1 MQSLVAGIH
10 EFLERANQLALSSCG
25 SCYGPG
31 RDRQPL
37 DSVLVSLFDVSPLGD
52 ADPEAIR
59 GTQRGARFLH
69 EGRIEEAIREF
80 HSVCNRVPRNAV
92 ARTNLGSAY
101 FERGDEDAALH
112 WFRDAYRLDNRS
124 CRILRGVAVLEQRCG
139 NYTEALWLLRNYLQ
153 EVDEFNMQ
161 VLHQL
166 AMLYR
171 DRQQWTQAGTCFRRL
186 LKADPTNREI
196 AKELQVCLDRS
207 AASGGDVIEYR
218 SHGYNDERSAEIIFG
233 GQSHTL
239 CDERLP
245 PSRRRGDGEE
255 VRPWEMRRGTS
266 ADRRSGSVDRRL
278 PSAERRMS
286 IADRRAGSAERI
298 SDGGALK
305 QADDERANGNL
316 QHAYTMYRK
325 ILDSDG
331 SNTEALRGVVLCLLD
346 TGHGRT
352 AIEAAKRLHA
362 LKQSDAEA
370 NLLLAEAMLA
380 GGQAPPPEC
389 LKAVPSNPRLRSRL
403 MMAQAKVALVEED
416 FKKAL
421 NLALEAVRMETNE
434 GGDIKAMLVL
444 AEVRIQFA
452 DYEAA
457 LRALSSAEQALRKE
471 QRAVARPLLAQ
482 AHSLAAK
489 AQERLRRFP
498 EALEEARRALELDP
512 SQSTA
517 RLARAMAMQQTGLAK
532 DAEVELRDLH
542 RRNPQDSEVCVLLG
556 YLQLCLGNSSAT
568 TTLQDAV
575 AQTSSR
581 ALRKSLAGMA
591 KIYLALALDSQ
602 ELGDSQVRA
611 EQLVREGLGLHRNLQ
626 HVWRAQEKLLPQ
638 QQPPYTAAAQQLRG
652 ICDLD
657 LTTLQARRL
666 LALLARCS
674 GRHELVRPLAS
685 TGACGARAGSM
696 PPPNRQWVPSRAG
709 SQAPTPSDRR
719 SLSPM
724 GYQGHQNG
732 IQPRAR
738 SREPPPW
745 NGGATNGLGATY
757 GYGGVPTAGQGFVAF
772 GQPMPV
778 PARMA

>member
-1 MQSLVAGIH
+1 M
-10 EFLERANQLALSSCG
+10 ANQLALSSCG

-52 ADPEAIR
+52 ADPEAVR

-69 EGRIEEAIREF
+69 EGRVEEAIREF
-80 HSVCNRVPRNAV
+80 HSVCNRVPRSAV

-112 WFRDAYRLDNRS
+112 WFREAYRLDGRS
-124 CRILRGVAVLEQRCG
+124 CRILRGVAVLEQRNG
-139 NYTEALWLLRNYLQ
+139 NFSEALFLLRNYLQ

-207 AASGGDVIEYR
+207 AAGGEAALEYR
-218 SHGYNDERSAEIIFG
+218 NHAFQDERSAEVIFG
-233 GQSHTL
+233 GHVI
-239 CDERLP
+239 CDERMP
-245 PSRRRGDGEE
+245 GQSRRLEE
-255 VRPWEMRRGTS
+255 VRPELRGRGTS

-278 PSAERRMS
+278 SAERRVS
-286 IADRRAGSAERI
+286 LGDRRNGSAERRGPA
-298 SDGGALK
+298 DRRGDPGGALR
-305 QADDERANGNL
+305 QANDEVANGNL
-316 QHAYTMYRK
+316 NQAYAMYRK
-325 ILDSDG
+325 ILDSD
-331 SNTEALRGVVLCLLD
+331 SNNAEALRGVVLCLLD

-352 AIEAAKRLHA
+352 AIEAAKRLQG
-362 LKQSDAEA
+362 LKQTDAEA
-370 NLLLAEAMLA
+370 NLLLAEVMLA

-389 LKAVPSNPRLRSRL
+389 LQAAGSNPRLRSRL

-421 NLALEAVRMETNE
+421 SLALEAVRMETNE
-434 GGDIKAMLVL
+434 GGDVKAMLVL

-471 QRAVARPLLAQ
+471 QRALARPLLAQ

-489 AQERLRRFP
+489 TQERLRRFP

-517 RLARAMAMQQTGLAK
+517 RIARAMAMQQTGHAK
-532 DAEVELRDLH
+532 DAEVELKDLL

-556 YLQLCLGNSSAT
+556 YLQLCSGNSSAA
-568 TTLQDAV
+568 TTLQEAV
-575 AQTSSR
+575 SQTSSR
-581 ALRKSLAGMA
+581 GVRKSLAGMA
-591 KIYLALALDSQ
+591 KIYLALAMDSQ

-611 EQLVREGLGLHRNLQ
+611 EQLVREGLAQHRNLQ

-638 QQPPYTAAAQQLRG
+638 QPPPYTAAVQQLRG

-674 GRHELVRPLAS
+674 GRHDLVRPLAS
-685 TGACGARAGSM
+685 TGACGASSRAGSM
-696 PPPNRQWVPSRAG
+696 PPPNRQWLPSRAG

-724 GYQGHQNG
+724 GYQASGHQSHQSHQG
-732 IQPRAR
+732 QGRAR
-738 SREPPPW
+738 SREPPQW
-745 NGGATNGLGATY
+745 KSGASNGTSY
-757 GYGGVPTAGQGFVAF
+757 GYGGGQGFAAF
-772 GQPMPV
+772 GQPPMSVPV
-778 PARMA
+778 RMA

>member
-1 MQSLVAGIH
+1 MQSLVAGLH
-10 EFLERANQLALSSCG
+10 EFFERANQLAMSSCG

-31 RDRQPL
+31 RDRQPV
-37 DSVLVSLFDVSPLGD
+37 DSSLLSLFDVSPLGD
-52 ADPEAIR
+52 VDPEAVR
-59 GTQRGARFLH
+59 GTQNGARSLH
-69 EGRIEEAIREF
+69 EGRVDEAIREF
-80 HSVCNRVPRNAV
+80 HGVCNRLLRSAV

-112 WFRDAYRLDNRS
+112 WFKEAHRLDPRS
-124 CRILRGVAVLEQRCG
+124 CRILRAVAVLEQRSG
-139 NYTEALWLLRNYLQ
+139 NHQEAVWLLRNYLN

-207 AASGGDVIEYR
+207 SAYGDGLELR
-218 SHGYNDERSAEIIFG
+218 CDERSAEVLLGPGPCEDRFS
-233 GQSHTL
+233 SHGRPT
-239 CDERLP
+239 
-245 PSRRRGDGEE
+245 SQE
-255 VRPWEMRRGTS
+255 VRPWEMRGRQ
-266 ADRRSGSVDRRL
+266 ADRRSGSVDRRAG
-278 PSAERRMS
+278 SAERRLSMG
-286 IADRRAGSAERI
+286 DRRAGSAERRLG
-298 SDGGALK
+298 SADRRAGNAEGGALW
-305 QADDERANGNL
+305 QADEQRANGNL
-316 QHAYTMYRK
+316 QQAYTMYRK
-325 ILDSDG
+325 ILDGDSG
-331 SNTEALRGVVLCLLD
+331 NTEALRGVVLCLLE
-346 TGHGRT
+346 TGHGST
-352 AIEAAKRLHA
+352 AIEAAKRLQA
-362 LKQSDAEA
+362 LKSSDAEA

-380 GGQAPPPEC
+380 AGRVPES
-389 LKAVPSNPRLRSRL
+389 LNAVPSQPHLRSRL
-403 MMAQAKVALVEED
+403 MMAQAKVALIEED

-421 NLALEAVRMETNE
+421 SLASEAVRMETGE
-434 GGDIKAMLVL
+434 GGDVKALLLL

-489 AQERLRRFP
+489 AQERLRRLP

-512 SQSTA
+512 GQSIA
-517 RLARAMAMQQTGLAK
+517 RLARAMAMQQSGRAK
-532 DAEVELRDLH
+532 DAEVELRDLL

-556 YLQLCLGNSSAT
+556 YLQLCSGNSSAAS
-568 TTLQDAV
+568 TLQEAV
-575 AQTSSR
+575 SQTTAQAT
-581 ALRKSLAGMA
+581 RKSLAGTA

-602 ELGDSQVRA
+602 GQDLADGQVRA
-611 EQLVREGLGLHRNLQ
+611 EQLVREGLKQHRNLQ
-626 HVWRAQEKLLPQ
+626 HVWRAQEKLLHQ
-638 QQPPYTAAAQQLRG
+638 QQPPYTAAVQQLRG

-666 LALLARCS
+666 LALLARS
-674 GRHELVRPLAS
+674 GGRHDLVRPLAS
-685 TGACGARAGSM
+685 TGACGASSRAGSM

-724 GYQGHQNG
+724 GYASQGHQAHQGQPQRMEWVNG
-732 IQPRAR
+732 
-738 SREPPPW
+738 
-745 NGGATNGLGATY
+745 TGLGATY
-757 GYGGVPTAGQGFVAF
+757 GYGGAGAGAGGFGAF
-772 GQPMPV
+772 GQPPMSQPL
-778 PARMA
+778 RLG